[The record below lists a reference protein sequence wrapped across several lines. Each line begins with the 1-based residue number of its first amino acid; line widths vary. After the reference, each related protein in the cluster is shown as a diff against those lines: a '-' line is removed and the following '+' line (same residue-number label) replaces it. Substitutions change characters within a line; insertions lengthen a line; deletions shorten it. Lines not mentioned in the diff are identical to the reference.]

1 MRPPYV
7 HCRAA
12 ISLDMGRGE
21 DVWWERD
28 IEGIMEEI
36 WKRRMD
42 DSREFA
48 QTGMRGKK
56 GVMMDSSLSL

>member
-1 MRPPYV
+1 VVGEGYRRDY
-7 HCRAA
+7 
-12 ISLDMGRGE
+12 GR
-21 DVWWERD
+21 D
-28 IEGIMEEI
+28 MEEI